1 MGGKKGGKGKK
12 PATKSCECGIKQ
24 TAKIVNGQDAQE
36 FEWPWIARLSVSYDS
51 GTYQCGGSLIADQ
64 WILTA
69 AHCTVPENGK
79 LPQVTVYL
87 GDHEKW
93 VTDTN
98 ELVLGVNKIINHASY
113 SSSPPLND
121 IALLKLKQKV
131 DITKYSPVCLPK
143 AGSTWVGEMADV
155 YGWGTTSY
163 GGSTSDILQG
173 TSITDKQ
180 LCAYTLGTDSCQG
193 DSGGPLTYNDN
204 DKNEQIG
211 VVSYGNKCAE
221 PNFSGVYSR
230 VTEYLG
236 WIKTQT
242 GKNGGAVYCNKQTG
256 STIFQQLAYAG

>member
-1 MGGKKGGKGKK
+1 MG
-12 PATKSCECGIKQ
+12 
-24 TAKIVNGQDAQE
+24 

-163 GGSTSDILQG
+163 GGSTSDILQETSVEVITNAACSAQG
-173 TSITDKQ
+173 YSIT
-180 LCAYTLGTDSCQG
+180 
-193 DSGGPLTYNDN
+193 DN

-242 GKNGGAVYCNKQTG
+242 GKNGGAVYCNK
-256 STIFQQLAYAG
+256 